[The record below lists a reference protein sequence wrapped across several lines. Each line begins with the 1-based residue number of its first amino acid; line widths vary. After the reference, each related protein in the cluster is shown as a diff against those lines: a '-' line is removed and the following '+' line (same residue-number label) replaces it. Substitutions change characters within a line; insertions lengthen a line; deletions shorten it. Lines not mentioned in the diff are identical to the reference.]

1 MPKCLKSMAFIVR
14 CNLGQ
19 NLSPQEFEAP
29 SSYDSRPRVSLIG
42 VALVLLGLFLVIA
55 QARVLSRY
63 EPVFLNGL
71 DESLLFAFVE

>member
-1 MPKCLKSMAFIVR
+1 MTQGLAY
-14 CNLGQ
+14 L
-19 NLSPQEFEAP
+19 
-29 SSYDSRPRVSLIG
+29 LIG

-55 QARVLSRY
+55 QARVLFRY